1 MCVGICR
8 SVLVN
13 LSMTPRRNAQV
24 ARCDD
29 QCVTDTPEPM
39 PDHEHAK
46 DEHRAPISVCGE
58 LLLHLPDLPAEVRA
72 AAVHA
77 CQAITGPDRTE

>member
-1 MCVGICR
+1 
-8 SVLVN
+8 
-13 LSMTPRRNAQV
+13 
-24 ARCDD
+24 
-29 QCVTDTPEPM
+29 M

-46 DEHRAPISVCGE
+46 DEHRAPISLCGE
-58 LLLHLPDLPAEVRA
+58 LLLHLPNLPAEVRA